1 MSTDNPD
8 FNKAVLLV
16 SSFKGDRF
24 RRCQAHLL
32 RLGLAGCSFSGADL
46 DDSLTGG
53 DVHIA
58 GTVIG
63 SLLRMELIE
72 AVGRIRNP
80 KENAH
85 GRKLNICRLPNDK
98 RALARSFLERNGYAF
113 HESAEQKEMAFA

>member
-8 FNKAVLLV
+8 FNKAVMLV

-32 RLGLAGCSFSGADL
+32 RLGLIGMDFSGADL
-46 DDSLTGG
+46 GEDLTDG
-53 DVHIA
+53 DVHIS
-58 GTVIG
+58 GTVVG
-63 SLLRMELIE
+63 SLLRMELVE
-72 AVGRIRNP
+72 YVGRIKNP
-80 KENAH
+80 KASAH
-85 GRKLNICRLPNDK
+85 GRKLNLLRIPNKK